1 MPTAKPEIEI
11 SVAEVVDHMKL
22 TGAFAPALTQV
33 VQREYTAEA
42 ARKHGIKVTTG
53 ELQKAADVFRID
65 QGLFKA
71 SDTEAWLASQG
82 ITTEALEDWLET
94 NILVYKFKN
103 HLERK
108 TNLKKHLSSSTVKA
122 TVRELAYQDWLKK
135 AMNR

>member
-1 MPTAKPEIEI
+1 VSTSKAEMEI
-11 SVAEVVDHMKL
+11 SVAEVVDHMRL

-33 VQREYTAEA
+33 VQRKCTAEA
-42 ARKHGIKVTTG
+42 ARKQGIKVSTE

-82 ITTEALEDWLET
+82 LSTEALEEWLET
-94 NILVYKFKN
+94 NVLIYKFKN

-108 TNLKKHLSSSTVKA
+108 SNQKRYLSSDSVKS
-122 TVRELAYQDWLKK
+122 TVRELVYQDWLRK
-135 AMNR
+135 AMNH

>member
-82 ITTEALEDWLET
+82 ISTEALEDWLET